1 MTQGSDPSALPPS
14 GMRTLL
20 HQPLS
25 MQPGGRYGDLSWD
38 DMMRS
43 LSDPVFQTG
52 QDGTPIIPPVSAS
65 PSPLNTCL
73 TFAGVASSISCWSSV
88 HGSVESRFKRASRL
102 FPSTNFSHSHALRS
116 SMHVRK
122 CDNESF
128 M

>member
-1 MTQGSDPSALPPS
+1 VTQGSDPSALPPS
-14 GMRTLL
+14 GMRTSL

-43 LSDPVFQTG
+43 LSDPVFQTR
-52 QDGTPIIPPVSAS
+52 QDGTPIIPPVSLS
-65 PSPLNTCL
+65 PSLQITCL
-73 TFAGVASSISCWSSV
+73 NFVVVASLFTCWSSV
-88 HGSVESRFKRASRL
+88 HVSVESRFKGASRL

-116 SMHVRK
+116 SVHVRK
-122 CDNESF
+122 CDNECY